1 VPAGAGGIPFE
12 IANEDAAGPSDEPSR
27 GEVEYVGTGADGV
40 VGGGEVV
47 ADGRREGEQAAG
59 LVATASM
66 VETSQGAELRRL
78 QLIAHG
84 CDGDGRVGPA
94 AGRLV

>member
-1 VPAGAGGIPFE
+1 VTAGAGGIPFE

-47 ADGRREGEQAAG
+47 ADGRREGELAAG

-66 VETSQGAELRRL
+66 VEPSQGAELRCLR
-78 QLIAHG
+78 AHG